1 MPGANY
7 SVACPNYFRT
17 MGIPVLKGRE
27 FTQRDTLTAPGVIV
41 INETMAHKF
50 WPKDDPVGRAIRLGG
65 SDGPRLTVVGV
76 VGDVHHQGLDAPMRE
91 QFFRPY
97 PQAGWPIM
105 NIVVRTT
112 YAPATFTALVKKAV
126 ADFLPDRPL
135 TGFDNMEDVVRNSTG
150 SRRFP
155 MLLLSVFSV
164 VALVL
169 AAVGIAGV
177 VSHSV
182 AQRTHE
188 IGIRMALGAGTLDV
202 LRLMVNIN
210 MAWVLA
216 GLAAGVAGSAGLTR
230 LLTGMLYE
238 VRPLD
243 PVVLGGVSLL
253 LAAVALLAS
262 YLPARRAARIDPIAA
277 LRCE

>member
-1 MPGANY
+1 M
-7 SVACPNYFRT
+7 S
-17 MGIPVLKGRE
+17 
-27 FTQRDTLTAPGVIV
+27 
-41 INETMAHKF
+41 
-50 WPKDDPVGRAIRLGG
+50 
-65 SDGPRLTVVGV
+65 
-76 VGDVHHQGLDAPMRE
+76 
-91 QFFRPY
+91 
-97 PQAGWPIM
+97 
-105 NIVVRTT
+105 IVVRTT
-112 YAPATFTALVKKAV
+112 NAPATFITPVKKAM
-126 ADFLPDRPL
+126 ADFLPDRPVSS
-135 TGFDNMEDVVRNSTG
+135 FDNMEDVVRNSTG

-169 AAVGIAGV
+169 AAVGVAGV

-188 IGIRMALGAGTLDV
+188 IGIRMALGARTLDV

-210 MAWVLA
+210 MVWVLA
-216 GLAAGVAGSAGLTR
+216 GLAAGIAGSAGLTH
-230 LLTGMLYE
+230 LLTDMLYE

-243 PVVLGGVSLL
+243 PIVLGAVSLL

-262 YLPARRAARIDPIAA
+262 YLPARRAAKIDPIAA

>member
-1 MPGANY
+1 MASGR
-7 SVACPNYFRT
+7 FR
-17 MGIPVLKGRE
+17 VR
-27 FTQRDTLTAPGVIV
+27 
-41 INETMAHKF
+41 
-50 WPKDDPVGRAIRLGG
+50 
-65 SDGPRLTVVGV
+65 
-76 VGDVHHQGLDAPMRE
+76 DVHHQGLDEPMRE

-97 PQAGWPIM
+97 PQAGWPVM
-105 NIVVRTT
+105 SIVVRTT
-112 YAPATFTALVKKAV
+112 HAPATFTALVKKAM
-126 ADFLPDRPL
+126 ADFLPDRPVS
-135 TGFDNMEDVVRNSTG
+135 GFDNMEDVVRNSTG

-164 VALVL
+164 VALAL

-210 MAWVLA
+210 MVWVMA
-216 GLAAGVAGSAGLTR
+216 GLAAGIAGSAGLTR
-230 LLTGMLYE
+230 LLTGMLYD

-243 PVVLGGVSLL
+243 PLVLGTVSLL

-262 YLPARRAARIDPIAA
+262 YLPARSAAKIDPIVA